1 MNVRRFLLQC
11 ALPWFVALAGTPS
24 LAQNNP
30 LITIDEKGVGTIQFP
45 GTPAGPLPGLMLP
58 DPGPGGLTA
67 ALTYNLGGPPS
78 LLAGD
83 LILTENGVISD
94 VIRFNPAIL
103 ATGYPASVV
112 FYSDRGTEPSPPLA
126 DTGFPAAFYTLV
138 LTLPEV
144 GPEAGPNGITYTPTP
159 NDPGYVNGFNV
170 TYVIISD
177 PVPEPGTL
185 ALGAVGAA
193 FGLALAWRRRET
205 QVG

>member
-1 MNVRRFLLQC
+1 MNVRRLLLHC
-11 ALPWFVALAGTPS
+11 ALPLFVALASTPS
-24 LAQNNP
+24 FAQNNP
-30 LITIDEKGVGTIQFP
+30 LITLDETGVGSLLFP
-45 GTPAGPLPGLMLP
+45 GSAAFPLPGLMQS
-58 DPGPGGLTA
+58 DPGPGGLAA
-67 ALTYNLGGPPS
+67 ALTYNLGGPPN

-94 VIRFNPAIL
+94 VIRFNPADP
-103 ATGYPASVV
+103 ATGYAASVV
-112 FYSDRGTEPSPPLA
+112 FYSDLGTEPNPPLA
-126 DTGFPAAFYTLV
+126 DTGFPVAFYALV

-170 TYVIISD
+170 TYLIISD

-193 FGLALAWRRRET
+193 FGLVLAWRRRDT
-205 QVG
+205 HVG